1 MFPIFIQ
8 MKFVLFTLF
17 LCGSIL
23 ETNLV
28 TCEGSVSHI
37 HCEKG
42 VIFMISA
49 TYGRSDRMTC
59 SDGIPDDQTKNT
71 DCAMNVESVYDSC
84 HGKSECSTLVS
95 SSVFGDPCIGT
106 YKYLDVFY
114 RCQKFQH
121 ISANNIT
128 HNLQCFNSNS
138 KYMCQTHSGLHLA
151 SVPASN
157 SSHPA
162 TQSISVVLQSLFS
175 DQNFSKRS
183 IRRCNGKSECSVLA
197 SSSVFGDP
205 CVGTYKYLEVLY
217 FCLKEKSLV
226 ACEGAVAR
234 LHCARGQVIYV
245 TSASYGR
252 TNKKTCSAGRPADQ
266 LENTECYTYR
276 EEVGERCNGKQWCKV
291 RASNYVFGN
300 PCYGTYKYLE
310 VEYICYG
317 EFRLSLH

>member
-1 MFPIFIQ
+1 MDKPRSSPGFSF
-8 MKFVLFTLF
+8 
-17 LCGSIL
+17 
-23 ETNLV
+23 LV

-71 DCAMNVESVYDSC
+71 DCAMNVESVYD
-84 HGKSECSTLVS
+84 
-95 SSVFGDPCIGT
+95 
-106 YKYLDVFY
+106 
-114 RCQKFQH
+114 
-121 ISANNIT
+121 
-128 HNLQCFNSNS
+128 
-138 KYMCQTHSGLHLA
+138 
-151 SVPASN
+151 
-157 SSHPA
+157 
-162 TQSISVVLQSLFS
+162 
-175 DQNFSKRS
+175 
-183 IRRCNGKSECSVLA
+183 RCNGKSECSVLA

-217 FCLKEKSLV
+217 FCLTSLPEEKSLV

-310 VEYICYG
+310 VEYICYV
-317 EFRLSLH
+317 E

>member
-1 MFPIFIQ
+1 SF
-8 MKFVLFTLF
+8 
-17 LCGSIL
+17 
-23 ETNLV
+23 LV

-37 HCEKG
+37 HCG

-71 DCAMNVESVYDSC
+71 DCAMNVESV
-84 HGKSECSTLVS
+84 KLTL
-95 SSVFGDPCIGT
+95 
-106 YKYLDVFY
+106 
-114 RCQKFQH
+114 
-121 ISANNIT
+121 
-128 HNLQCFNSNS
+128 
-138 KYMCQTHSGLHLA
+138 
-151 SVPASN
+151 
-157 SSHPA
+157 
-162 TQSISVVLQSLFS
+162 
-175 DQNFSKRS
+175 
-183 IRRCNGKSECSVLA
+183 CNGKSECSVLA

-217 FCLKEKSLV
+217 FCLSDDLILEGSLQHF
-226 ACEGAVAR
+226 
-234 LHCARGQVIYV
+234 LFFLPARGQVIYV

>member
-1 MFPIFIQ
+1 MDKPRSSPGFSF
-8 MKFVLFTLF
+8 
-17 LCGSIL
+17 
-23 ETNLV
+23 LV

-71 DCAMNVESVYDSC
+71 DCAMNVESVYD
-84 HGKSECSTLVS
+84 
-95 SSVFGDPCIGT
+95 
-106 YKYLDVFY
+106 
-114 RCQKFQH
+114 
-121 ISANNIT
+121 
-128 HNLQCFNSNS
+128 
-138 KYMCQTHSGLHLA
+138 
-151 SVPASN
+151 
-157 SSHPA
+157 
-162 TQSISVVLQSLFS
+162 
-175 DQNFSKRS
+175 
-183 IRRCNGKSECSVLA
+183 RCNGKSECSVLA

-217 FCLKEKSLV
+217 FCLRMLSPQGQTLVVVVRKGSHPGEPKDVASLPEEKSLV

-310 VEYICYG
+310 VEYICY
-317 EFRLSLH
+317 EVPQSCPE